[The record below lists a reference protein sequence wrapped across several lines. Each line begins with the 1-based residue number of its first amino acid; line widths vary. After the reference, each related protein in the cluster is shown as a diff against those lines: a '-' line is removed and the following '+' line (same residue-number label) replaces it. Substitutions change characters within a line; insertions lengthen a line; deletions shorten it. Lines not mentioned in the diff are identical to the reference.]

1 MNVKN
6 EFKLNLFFCF
16 CFAIEIYYH
25 VFILLNIN
33 MSIEAAKIIKKE
45 SFKDNI
51 FCNRDVNRGS
61 LVTSCL
67 SSGFFPA

>member
-1 MNVKN
+1 
-6 EFKLNLFFCF
+6 
-16 CFAIEIYYH
+16 
-25 VFILLNIN
+25 

-51 FCNRDVNRGS
+51 FCNPDVNRGS

-67 SSGFFPA
+67 SSSFFQLS